1 MPSLHG
7 ATEVATRESRVLAPI
22 RIFTDLIE
30 LTGRVAPAGQRIT
43 DILLRGQDL
52 AFLPAGA
59 APEPENWILIAPTDI
74 LFVSPPPMAPR
85 APWRARRDQRA
96 VALCVGRYRV
106 RGTAHL
112 APGVEPAQLPSRPG
126 FLPLTDARVDEE
138 RFSVVIVNLARA
150 VIDPRG

>member
-7 ATEVATRESRVLAPI
+7 ATEVATRNSRELAPI
-22 RIFTDLIE
+22 QIFTDLIE

-85 APWRARRDQRA
+85 APWRRSP
-96 VALCVGRYRV
+96 GRCSGIV
-106 RGTAHL
+106 RGAR
-112 APGVEPAQLPSRPG
+112 GV
-126 FLPLTDARVDEE
+126 TNARWRCAWVA
-138 RFSVVIVNLARA
+138 IA
-150 VIDPRG
+150 

>member
-7 ATEVATRESRVLAPI
+7 ATEVATRESRELAPI

-59 APEPENWILIAPTDI
+59 DPEPETWILIAPTDI

-85 APWRARRDQRA
+85 AIGRASPSVHGGRADVLRRDD
-96 VALCVGRYRV
+96 VASTEVAADGPIGR
-106 RGTAHL
+106 
-112 APGVEPAQLPSRPG
+112 
-126 FLPLTDARVDEE
+126 
-138 RFSVVIVNLARA
+138 
-150 VIDPRG
+150 